1 MLGYSLE
8 LFIEIPAS
16 SVIVPATVVLVWVM
30 LAVTRKWQAEP
41 SWIDRA
47 GRLLG
52 VLWIATIPIY
62 LTGFVWN

>member
-1 MLGYSLE
+1 M
-8 LFIEIPAS
+8 
-16 SVIVPATVVLVWVM
+16 IVPATVVLAWVV
-30 LAVTRKWQAEP
+30 LAASRQWQAEP

-47 GRLLG
+47 GRALG